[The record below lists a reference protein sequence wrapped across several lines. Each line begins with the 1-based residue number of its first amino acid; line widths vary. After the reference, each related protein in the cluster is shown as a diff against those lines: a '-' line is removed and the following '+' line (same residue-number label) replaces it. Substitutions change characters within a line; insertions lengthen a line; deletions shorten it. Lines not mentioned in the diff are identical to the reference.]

1 MTFAVAADAYD
12 RHVGRYGA
20 ELAAALVGAA
30 GLRVGQRALDVGS
43 GPGALTRVLVELLG
57 AENVASVDPSEP
69 FVAAVRERFPGVDAR
84 LASAEELPFADGE
97 FDAALAQLVVNF
109 MADPET
115 GVGEMR
121 RVVRSGG
128 AVAACVWDY
137 PGEMLLLRD
146 FWDAATDLS
155 PELAGGHDERTKMRF
170 DEDGELAQL
179 WRECGLEDVEGGEF
193 VVSAAYE
200 SFADLWEPFT
210 RGVGPAG
217 AHVVSLAEE
226 ERERLRGEYE
236 RRLGSPRGPFRLD
249 ARAWYAVGRA

>member
-1 MTFAVAADAYD
+1 MTFAVAAEAYD

-20 ELAAALVGAA
+20 ELGGALAGAA
-30 GLRVGQRALDVGS
+30 GVRAGQRALDVGS
-43 GPGALTRVLVELLG
+43 GPGPLTRVLVELLG
-57 AENVASVDPSEP
+57 AENVAAVEPSEP
-69 FVAAVRERFPGVDAR
+69 FVAALRERLPGVDVR

-109 MADPET
+109 MADPEA
-115 GVGEMR
+115 GVREMG

-137 PGEMLLLRD
+137 PGGMLLLRV
-146 FWDAATDLS
+146 FWDAATDLA
-155 PELAGGHDERTKMRF
+155 PELAGGHDERTNMRF
-170 DEDGELAQL
+170 DEDGELAEL
-179 WRECGLEDVEGGEF
+179 WRECGLEDVEAGEL
-193 VVSAAYE
+193 VVSADYE

-217 AHVVSLAEE
+217 AYVVSLEEE

-236 RRLGSPRGPFRLD
+236 RRLAAPRGPFRLD